1 MPKFSPVFDDEIQ
14 KINVGLYDKHTHFG
28 MDEIFEFREHLISLH
43 PYHQSFVRTIFEIY
57 RYEPFT
63 FISAN
68 EFGLTIVYPKTRFR
82 GPLKR
87 INDRFIKM
95 DIARTDGIEL
105 TTQTKTASLY
115 DVVEATIATIALS
128 FSSAIHINISYEQDV
143 NAMVNDAMKI
153 MGYPQDEY
161 FSIFFLL

>member
-28 MDEIFEFREHLISLH
+28 MDEIFEFREHLMSLH

-87 INDRFIKM
+87 IGERCIKM
-95 DIARTDGIEL
+95 DVARTDGIEL
-105 TTQTKTASLY
+105 TTPTKTASLY
-115 DVVEATIATIALS
+115 DVVEATIATIATNLT
-128 FSSAIHINISYEQDV
+128 ADIRINISFEEDV
-143 NAMVNDAMKI
+143 KAMVNDAMKI
-153 MGYPQDEY
+153 MDYPQDEY
-161 FSIFFLL
+161 FCIFFLL